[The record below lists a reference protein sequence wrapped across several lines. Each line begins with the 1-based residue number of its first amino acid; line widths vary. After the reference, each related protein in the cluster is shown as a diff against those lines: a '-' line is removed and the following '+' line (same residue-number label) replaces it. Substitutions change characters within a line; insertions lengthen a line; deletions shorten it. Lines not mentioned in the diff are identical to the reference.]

1 MTTAKAFDFVDRCKL
16 WNKLIRVGVTGK
28 LLCIIK
34 SLYEN
39 VKSCIKHNGFLTE
52 FFHPKSGLLQGEV
65 MSPILYSLYV
75 NDFEMHLLSDNCPSV
90 EIQLINIFLLMYA
103 DDTVLIAETPEGL
116 QTMLNS
122 LYSYSNDWNLTV
134 NTDKTKIVVFRN
146 GGRVR
151 DNEKWFYDGNTLE
164 TVDQFIYL
172 GMLLCYNGK
181 FYQTQKHLAEQGRK
195 ALFALNGKL
204 TVFDF
209 NVETKCSVFD
219 TYINSILSYA
229 SEIWG
234 FHKAPDIEKLHT
246 YFCKKVLG
254 VKRSTCNNLV
264 YFELGRLPLCV
275 NRKLKIIRYWA
286 KLKSTNN
293 CILKSCYD
301 DMLVNSDTWLMNVKY
316 ELEQIGLGFMFY
328 DTMIDKTALTIIE
341 NRVKD
346 IHQQLILSCIQNSS
360 KGALYQHLVDNFT
373 LQFYLRKFLDTR
385 CQIYIAKFRL
395 SSHNLKIESGRFHN
409 VTRRNRICNLCQL
422 QDIED
427 EFHFILKCPIYNEYR
442 QKFVKRYYRT
452 RPSVFKL
459 TQLLS
464 TNNIKELNNLGKY
477 LYFAYNKRSSLIVV

>member
-1 MTTAKAFDFVDRCKL
+1 MEQ
-16 WNKLIRVGVTGK
+16 N
-28 LLCIIK
+28 
-34 SLYEN
+34 
-39 VKSCIKHNGFLTE
+39 
-52 FFHPKSGLLQGEV
+52 
-65 MSPILYSLYV
+65 ILYSMGKEGASNLV
-75 NDFEMHLLSDNCPSV
+75 SLLS
-90 EIQLINIFLLMYA
+90 E
-103 DDTVLIAETPEGL
+103 
-116 QTMLNS
+116 S
-122 LYSYSNDWNLTV
+122 LEPVVDMHNNDCV
-134 NTDKTKIVVFRN
+134 ICSC
-146 GGRVR
+146 GRIR

-172 GMLLCYNGK
+172 GILLCYNGK

-204 TVFDF
+204 TVFYF

-246 YFCKKVLG
+246 YYCKKVLG
-254 VKRSTCNNLV
+254 VKRSTCSNLV

-316 ELEQIGLGFMFY
+316 E
-328 DTMIDKTALTIIE
+328 

-346 IHQQLILSCIQNSS
+346 IHQQLILSCIHNSS

-373 LQFYLRKFLDTR
+373 LQFYLRKSLDTR

-395 SSHNLKIESGRFHN
+395 SSHNLNIESGRFHN

-464 TNNIKELNNLGKY
+464 TNNGKELNKLGKY